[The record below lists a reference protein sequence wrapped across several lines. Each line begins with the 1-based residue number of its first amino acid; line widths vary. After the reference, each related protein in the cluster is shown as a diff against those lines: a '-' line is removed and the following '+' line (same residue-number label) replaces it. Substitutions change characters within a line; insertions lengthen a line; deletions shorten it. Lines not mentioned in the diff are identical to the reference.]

1 MSSYLSERFQRVRL
15 SNEKRSWEPLSKG
28 IPQGSGLGTI
38 LFNIF
43 NNDIFYFI
51 EKCDF
56 INYADD
62 VTLSKVS
69 SSIDALMEA
78 LKHNSKIAIEWFH
91 QNFMEANPSEFQF
104 MLMKSFTSK
113 KNCYRTN

>member
-1 MSSYLSERFQRVRL
+1 MLRTCLVKTLYGINYNHNDACKFMSSYLSGRFQGVHF
-15 SNEKRSWEPLSKG
+15 SNEKRPWEQLSKV
-28 IPQGSGLGTI
+28 IPQGSGLGPI

-62 VTLSKVS
+62 DT
-69 SSIDALMEA
+69 
-78 LKHNSKIAIEWFH
+78 
-91 QNFMEANPSEFQF
+91 
-104 MLMKSFTSK
+104 
-113 KNCYRTN
+113 R